1 MLAPSQDSRH
11 RRFID
16 DEGKHALSQMTL
28 FKQRKT
34 GTEQHYSPEKVQRLA
49 EEVIT
54 LKHSSSISHDTT
66 YFA

>member
-1 MLAPSQDSRH
+1 
-11 RRFID
+11 
-16 DEGKHALSQMTL
+16 MTL

-34 GTEQHYSPEKVQRLA
+34 GTEQHYSLEKVQRLA